1 MKILVCGSGPLGSL
15 FAARLNQGGHDVTL
29 LARGRRLDDLRQHG
43 IVLHDVQTD
52 EWTTDRVALIEQLG
66 AEDSYDLALVI
77 MRKNQALEL
86 LPILAANSHIPNV
99 LFLMNNAAG
108 PAALVEA
115 LGPDRV
121 LIGFPTS
128 AGYRDGHVM
137 HVLTGQPGDENEVP
151 IGEVDGSI
159 TGRTRLVAAAL
170 QRMPGFEIEIRT
182 DMDAWLK
189 YHAALLM
196 PSLAAAF
203 YACGED
209 RMRLAATRD
218 ALVLALRAVREGFEV
233 LRALGYPVT
242 PKELGFF
249 AWVPEP
255 LLVAIFARR
264 LRHPLIEVALA
275 KHAGAARDEIQL
287 LADEFIALARRTR
300 LPTPAID
307 RLYAYF
313 DPAAPPLPA
322 GSAEIPLDWRAVWSG
337 LALAGALAAAV
348 ALGWRIGGRGK
359 KA

>member
-1 MKILVCGSGPLGSL
+1 
-15 FAARLNQGGHDVTL
+15 
-29 LARGRRLDDLRQHG
+29 
-43 IVLHDVQTD
+43 
-52 EWTTDRVALIEQLG
+52 
-66 AEDSYDLALVI
+66 
-77 MRKNQALEL
+77 
-86 LPILAANSHIPNV
+86 
-99 LFLMNNAAG
+99 
-108 PAALVEA
+108 
-115 LGPDRV
+115 
-121 LIGFPTS
+121 
-128 AGYRDGHVM
+128 
-137 HVLTGQPGDENEVP
+137 
-151 IGEVDGSI
+151 
-159 TGRTRLVAAAL
+159 
-170 QRMPGFEIEIRT
+170 
-182 DMDAWLK
+182 
-189 YHAALLM
+189 
-196 PSLAAAF
+196 
-203 YACGED
+203 
-209 RMRLAATRD
+209 MRLAGTRD